1 MNWLRIPKNLT
12 CQEFFLPVP
21 IDDLLSGWW
30 FIIGTVDCTLKKPCF
45 RIALTDLLF
54 VQKHFHNY
62 KYTKQDY
69 IFQPDSRKAW
79 DPFAICTVCFLSALY
94 PLSVNN
100 ANILRWGWDVN
111 FLWKF
116 VCFFAFLKPNI
127 SFTLQTWYVVQVWTY
142 SVAGIYHLFWYI
154 LMKWWS

>member
-30 FIIGTVDCTLKKPCF
+30 FIIGIVDCTLKKPSF
-45 RIALTDLLF
+45 RIALTNLLF

-62 KYTKQDY
+62 KNTQNR
-69 IFQPDSRKAW
+69 ITSFSQTVAW

-94 PLSVNN
+94 PLCVNN

-142 SVAGIYHLFWYI
+142 SVACIKH
-154 LMKWWS
+154 